1 MAETRPATMREHWK
15 NAITTMQRSYPAAS
29 ALYLQRLTPVS
40 YEAGTLTVAAPDE
53 LTRDMGLR
61 LRRVIGQHLTATA
74 GRDVA
79 VECVLT
85 EGLSVCGKTDSPGG
99 VTC

>member
-1 MAETRPATMREHWK
+1 MTMAETTKPATMREHWQT
-15 NAITTMQRSYPAAS
+15 ALAVMQRSYPAAT
-29 ALYLQRLTPVS
+29 ALYLQRLQPVA
-40 YEAGTLTVAAPDE
+40 YQAGTLTVAAPDE

-79 VECVLT
+79 IEYVIQ
-85 EGLSVCGKTDSPGG
+85 DGG
-99 VTC
+99 VPC

>member
-1 MAETRPATMREHWK
+1 MAETTRPATMREHWT

-74 GRDVA
+74 GRDV
-79 VECVLT
+79 
-85 EGLSVCGKTDSPGG
+85 DSEYVVQDGG
-99 VTC
+99 VPC